1 MNAVGGQDGSS
12 VPDEEWE
19 RFLRES
25 AQGAAGAPKE
35 PSARARGVAGRL
47 RDTSR
52 ARGVAGRLRDTSRA
66 RGVAGRLR
74 DTREAPP
81 VWRAHTPPRPRRR
94 TARAVAGLLAVCALL
109 LLALFPDRLLG
120 WFDGDG
126 ATSGGAPLAAETAR
140 PDQAPAVEEARRP
153 TLDEPFKGSPAARWA
168 SGTEGITVPAAKA
181 TGWMDQAEVAR
192 ALSRTRDFL
201 AAANLD
207 PAVLR
212 GERPQTAI
220 TLINPH
226 QSDVRKTLAAAFP
239 APGGKPPGAEDD
251 PLLLFSR
258 FDTRAVR
265 LVGDDIRTR
274 GRLSYEKGKDGALEV
289 TADVTFVYPVTR
301 AAADGEEEVVR
312 TIVRRE
318 LVLSWDD
325 PERVETEPGTFSLL
339 SYAVDI
345 TNGGCGRDTDTGLLR
360 PEFAAERSASADD
373 GTPAVDPYD
382 RSRPVD
388 KSAGVSADGECGTV
402 TRS

>member
-25 AQGAAGAPKE
+25 ARGAAGAPKE
-35 PSARARGVAGRL
+35 PSARAREVTGRL

-52 ARGVAGRLRDTSRA
+52 ARKVTGRR
-66 RGVAGRLR
+66 R

-81 VWRAHTPPRPRRR
+81 VWRAHTPPPQRRR
-94 TARAVAGLLAVCALL
+94 TARAVAGLLAACALL

-120 WFDGDG
+120 WFGADG

-140 PDQAPAVEEARRP
+140 PDRAPGEEEARRP
-153 TLDEPFKGSPAARWA
+153 TLDEPYKGSPAARWA
-168 SGTEGITVPAAKA
+168 SGTNGITVPAAKA

-212 GERPQTAI
+212 GERPKAAI
-220 TLINPH
+220 ALINPH
-226 QSDVRKTLAAAFP
+226 QSGVQKSLAAAFP
-239 APGGKPPGAEDD
+239 APGAKPPAAEDD

-274 GRLSYEKGKDGALEV
+274 GRLSYEKGRDGALEV
-289 TADVTFVYPVTR
+289 TADVTFVYPTTR
-301 AAADGEEEVVR
+301 AAAAGGEGEVTR

-325 PERVETEPGTFSLL
+325 PERVKTEPGTFRLL

-345 TNGGCGRDTDTGLLR
+345 TNGGGCGDGAVTGLFR
-360 PEFAAERSASADD
+360 PESAAERSAATGD

-388 KSAGVSADGECGTV
+388 KSAEVSADGECGTV